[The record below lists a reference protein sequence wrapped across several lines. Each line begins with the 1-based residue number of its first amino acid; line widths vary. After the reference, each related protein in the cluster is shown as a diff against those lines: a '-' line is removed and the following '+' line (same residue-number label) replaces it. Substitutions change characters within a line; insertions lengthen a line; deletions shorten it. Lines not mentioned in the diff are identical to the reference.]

1 MGNLELRKK
10 KRLSPFRRMAL
21 GTWRTTYDPSVYGS
35 LTVRMEEAL
44 RYIEAF
50 RTATGKR
57 VTLTHMMAK
66 AVAAVFQKMP
76 DANAILRWNRIYL
89 RKRIGVFFQ
98 VVMEDPVTKEI
109 DLSGTTI
116 HDPEQKSLEDVVDEF
131 EARVNKVRKG
141 KDKELEHSRGMFR
154 HVPYL
159 LLGPLLRAISF
170 FSYTLNLNL
179 EWMGIPRDP
188 FGSAMVTNI
197 GSLGLEEAY
206 APLVPYSRVPIVVAL
221 GAVEEVALVEDGVLV
236 PGKVMRI
243 CATFDHR
250 VLDGAHAS
258 TMARTLREW
267 MEHPFEHFDPIPP
280 AE

>member
-21 GTWRTTYDPSVYGS
+21 GTWRTAYDPSVYGS
-35 LTVRMEEAL
+35 LSVRMEEAL
-44 RYIEAF
+44 RYVEAF
-50 RTATGKR
+50 RAATGKR

-66 AVAAVFQKMP
+66 AMAAVFQKMP
-76 DANAILRWNRIYL
+76 DANAIVRWNRIYL
-89 RKRIGVFFQ
+89 RQRIGVFFQ

-116 HDPEQKSLEDVVDEF
+116 HDPEQKSLEAVVDEF
-131 EARVNKVRKG
+131 EARVQKVRRG
-141 KDKELEHSRGMFR
+141 VDKELEHSRGVFR
-154 HVPYL
+154 HVPYVM
-159 LLGPLLRAISF
+159 LGPLLRLISF

-179 EWMGIPRDP
+179 RWLGIPRDA

-197 GSLGLEEAY
+197 GTLGLDEAY
-206 APLVPYSRVPIVVAL
+206 VPLVPYSRVPIVVAM
-221 GAVEEVALVEDGVLV
+221 GAVENVAVVEDGRLV

-280 AE
+280 TE